1 MFLYF
6 FSIEHFPIIV
16 KIESDILFCAFSMQI
31 HQKPKVFSIV
41 YQFSEISAKLYE
53 ICIKKFRKYLLCKAK
68 CAIILGMV
76 LAQGR

>member
-31 HQKPKVFSIV
+31 HQKPNDFSNI
-41 YQFSEISAKLYE
+41 YQFLKNQRNFAKYISKSFVN
-53 ICIKKFRKYLLCKAK
+53 ICFVKPN
-68 CAIILGMV
+68 V
-76 LAQGR
+76 L